1 MNNITSREEDEEFER
16 MVRRLDWAEHI
27 QGTQQMTTKELTKPP
42 TKTYRSKVMSQ
53 KTVDVKE
60 TKAPKLKVPTVED
73 IESTSM
79 DWMNW
84 VEYAQS
90 RIRYLENKL
99 ANANETIE
107 EQKENIIRL
116 NRRIMQG

>member
-1 MNNITSREEDEEFER
+1 
-16 MVRRLDWAEHI
+16 
-27 QGTQQMTTKELTKPP
+27 MTTKELTKPP
-42 TKTYRSKVMSQ
+42 TKAYKSKALSQ
-53 KTVDVKE
+53 KTVDSKT
-60 TKAPKLKVPTVED
+60 TKAPKQKVPTVED

-99 ANANETIE
+99 ALANETIE
-107 EQKENIIRL
+107 EQKDNINRL
-116 NRRIMQG
+116 NRRVMQG

>member
-1 MNNITSREEDEEFER
+1 
-16 MVRRLDWAEHI
+16 
-27 QGTQQMTTKELTKPP
+27 MTTKELIKPP
-42 TKTYRSKVMSQ
+42 TKAYKSKALSQ
-53 KTVDVKE
+53 KTVDSKT
-60 TKAPKLKVPTVED
+60 TKAPKQKVPTVED

-99 ANANETIE
+99 ALANETIE
-107 EQKENIIRL
+107 EQKDNINRL
-116 NRRIMQG
+116 NRRVMQG

>member
-1 MNNITSREEDEEFER
+1 
-16 MVRRLDWAEHI
+16 
-27 QGTQQMTTKELTKPP
+27 MTTKELTKPP
-42 TKTYRSKVMSQ
+42 KKTYRSKVMSQ

-73 IESTSM
+73 IESTSL

-99 ANANETIE
+99 ANANETIG

>member
-1 MNNITSREEDEEFER
+1 
-16 MVRRLDWAEHI
+16 
-27 QGTQQMTTKELTKPP
+27 MTTKELTKPP
-42 TKTYRSKVMSQ
+42 TKVYKSKALSQ
-53 KTVDVKE
+53 KTVDSKT
-60 TKAPKLKVPTVED
+60 TKAPKPKVPTVED

-99 ANANETIE
+99 ALANETIE
-107 EQKENIIRL
+107 EQKDNINRL
-116 NRRIMQG
+116 NRRVMQG